1 MNKNINLNCI
11 LKSIMNSNTGN
22 QKRSRPEE
30 SIDDLQETKKKR
42 KTIYLSSG
50 SELPVQLINA
60 ENDTPGKDTNN
71 DKVKTPLRSKMMKII
86 NTSAG
91 PTKVIRIVKA
101 AQTKSLLKP
110 VTVEGSSPTPVKGV
124 EKLSKTRH
132 QGKDKVSLETNF

>member
-1 MNKNINLNCI
+1 
-11 LKSIMNSNTGN
+11 MNSNTGN

-30 SIDDLQETKKKR
+30 SIDDLPETKKKR
-42 KTIYLSSG
+42 KSIYLSSG

-60 ENDTPGKDTNN
+60 ENDSKDTNN
-71 DKVKTPLRSKMMKII
+71 DKVKTPLGSKMMKII

-110 VTVEGSSPTPVKGV
+110 VTVESSSPEKGA
-124 EKLSKTRH
+124 EKSSKARH
-132 QGKDKVSLETNF
+132 QGKAKFSLETNF

>member
-1 MNKNINLNCI
+1 
-11 LKSIMNSNTGN
+11 MNSNTGN

-71 DKVKTPLRSKMMKII
+71 DKVKTQMGSKKMKII

-110 VTVEGSSPTPVKGV
+110 VTVEGSSPLKGA
-124 EKLSKTRH
+124 EKTRH
-132 QGKDKVSLETNF
+132 QGKAKISLETNF

>member
-1 MNKNINLNCI
+1 
-11 LKSIMNSNTGN
+11 MNSNTGN

-42 KTIYLSSG
+42 KTIHLSSG

-60 ENDTPGKDTNN
+60 ENDTPGKDT
-71 DKVKTPLRSKMMKII
+71 DKVKTPMGSKMIKII

-110 VTVEGSSPTPVKGV
+110 VTFESSSPEKGA
-124 EKLSKTRH
+124 EKSSKARH
-132 QGKDKVSLETNF
+132 QGKAEFSLETNF

>member
-1 MNKNINLNCI
+1 
-11 LKSIMNSNTGN
+11 MNSNTGN

-30 SIDDLQETKKKR
+30 SIDDLDETKKKR

-60 ENDTPGKDTNN
+60 ENDSKDTNN
-71 DKVKTPLRSKMMKII
+71 DKVKTPLGSKMMKII

-110 VTVEGSSPTPVKGV
+110 VTVEGSSPVKGT

>member
-1 MNKNINLNCI
+1 
-11 LKSIMNSNTGN
+11 MNSNTEN

-60 ENDTPGKDTNN
+60 ENETPGKDTNN
-71 DKVKTPLRSKMMKII
+71 DKVKTPLESKMMKII

-110 VTVEGSSPTPVKGV
+110 VTFEGSSPVKGA

-132 QGKDKVSLETNF
+132 QGKDKVSLETTFENELHIINLPFQHY

>member
-1 MNKNINLNCI
+1 
-11 LKSIMNSNTGN
+11 MNSNTGN

-30 SIDDLQETKKKR
+30 SIDDLPETKKKR

-60 ENDTPGKDTNN
+60 ENDSKDTNN
-71 DKVKTPLRSKMMKII
+71 DKVKTPLGSKMMKII

-110 VTVEGSSPTPVKGV
+110 VTVEGSSPVKGA

>member
-1 MNKNINLNCI
+1 
-11 LKSIMNSNTGN
+11 MNSNTGN

-42 KTIYLSSG
+42 KTIHLSSG

-60 ENDTPGKDTNN
+60 ENDTPCKDTNI
-71 DKVKTPLRSKMMKII
+71 DMVKTPMGSKMIKIV

-110 VTVEGSSPTPVKGV
+110 VMVEGSSPVKGA
-124 EKLSKTRH
+124 EKLSKIRH
-132 QGKDKVSLETNF
+132 QGKYKVSLETNF